1 MYRSIIVFLGFIFVS
16 ACQSTPLSSGD
27 IAVTGGVSEFEIGA
41 PLLDTPPVTSPS
53 DVNFASLLN
62 GLRLDNGLGAVTY
75 DARLDRA
82 AQKHAQDM
90 VDNNYFSHYS
100 QDGRTHSDRI
110 AAEGYDAAYAGE
122 NIAARQQT
130 DQQALDAWMQSQD
143 GHRELILDESLPNQV
158 AEDFALGVAGE
169 GRDTRW
175 VLLMA
180 REQ

>member
-1 MYRSIIVFLGFIFVS
+1 MYRSIAVFLGFIFLS
-16 ACQSTPLSSGD
+16 ACQSATLSSKD
-27 IAVTGGVSEFEIGA
+27 IAVTGGTFEFPVSGPI
-41 PLLDTPPVTSPS
+41 LDTPPTTSPA
-53 DVNFASLLN
+53 DVDFADLLN
-62 GLRLDNGLGAVTY
+62 GLRLDNGLGIVSY

-90 VDNNYFSHYS
+90 VDNNYFSHTS
-100 QDGRTHSDRI
+100 QDGRSHLDRI
-110 AAEGYDAAYAGE
+110 AAEGYNAVYAGE

-130 DQQALDAWMQSQD
+130 NEQVLDAWMQSPD
-143 GHRELILDESLPNQV
+143 GHRELILDESLPDQT

-169 GRDTRW
+169 GLNTRW